1 MLPVQEVTMRG
12 VVVDVLFDN
21 THLFL
26 NLSDGQSVRFP
37 LNWFPVL
44 KVATATEREHFAIS
58 LDQQQLFWPEIDED
72 LNVAAL
78 FSFLSNTTRRKR
90 FYTRLRVQAHRPP
103 G

>member
-1 MLPVQEVTMRG
+1 MRG
-12 VVVDVLFDN
+12 VVVDVRFDN

-26 NLSDGQSVRFP
+26 SLSDGQSVRFP

-58 LDQQQLFWPEIDED
+58 LDRQQLFWPEIDEGV
-72 LNVAAL
+72 NVAAL
-78 FSFLSNTTRRKR
+78 LSFRSSTTRRKR
-90 FYTRLRVQAHRPP
+90 FYTRSRHRAHRPP